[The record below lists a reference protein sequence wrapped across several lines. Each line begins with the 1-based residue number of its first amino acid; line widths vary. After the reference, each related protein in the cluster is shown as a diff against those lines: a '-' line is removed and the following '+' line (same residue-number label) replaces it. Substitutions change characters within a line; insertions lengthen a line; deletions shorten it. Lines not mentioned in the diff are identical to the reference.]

1 MDLFLPVVEEA
12 RFHQHFRALLD
23 PARAAERGE
32 FLRWAYGFPD
42 RDGKLVS
49 EFQISFNSVFWE
61 VYLFAVFKAYG
72 FTFNWENRSP
82 DFALSNGKHDFI
94 IEAVTANAAQG
105 KPNEWD
111 KTYQDFGEFDID
123 RLNKEAMVR
132 LSNSILS
139 KYRKYERD
147 YSSLAHVKQRPF
159 VLAVGP
165 FEQPFFNHQYNRPIR
180 AVLYDHY
187 VDEPAYTANPDKYPN
202 GPPDVRLGF
211 VSKENGSEIDL
222 GIFNDDRMRYV
233 SAVLF
238 SCTATWGKVNALT
251 PESPDRHVLIESSWG
266 SEPDGRPVRRAGTPA
281 EIGETITDG
290 IQIYHNPYAVN
301 PLDPT
306 VFRRIGVVQQYF
318 DRTRGEWVQE
328 EINRSLFFRLT
339 HNLFAVDGDT
349 KNEPKD
355 QPYGQG
361 GAAQ

>member
-1 MDLFLPVVEEA
+1 MDLFQPIVEVA

-23 PARAAERGE
+23 PAREPDRRE
-32 FLRWAYGFPD
+32 FLRWADGFPD

-49 EFQISFNSVFWE
+49 EFQITFNSVFWE
-61 VYLFAVFKAYG
+61 VYLFAAFKAYG
-72 FTFNWENRSP
+72 FSFNWEHRSP
-82 DFALSNGKHDFI
+82 DFSISNGLHDLVV
-94 IEAVTANAAQG
+94 EAVTANAAQG

-111 KTYQDFGEFDID
+111 KTYKDFHEFDID
-123 RLNKEAMVR
+123 RLNKEGMVR

-147 YSSLAHVKQRPF
+147 YAGLAHVKRRPF
-159 VLAVGP
+159 ILAVGP

-187 VDEPAYTANPDKYPN
+187 VDEPAYTANPEKYPN
-202 GPPDVRLGF
+202 GPPDVSLGY
-211 VSKENGSEIDL
+211 VSKENGSEIEL
-222 GIFNDDRMRYV
+222 GLFTDDRMRHI

-251 PESPDRHVLIESSWG
+251 PESENRHVLIESSWG
-266 SEPDGRPVRRAGTPA
+266 SEPDGKPVRRVGSPS

-301 PLDPT
+301 PLDPA
-306 VFRRIGVVQQYF
+306 VFRRGGVVQQYF
-318 DRTRGEWVQE
+318 DKARDEWVQE

-339 HNLFAVDGDT
+339 HNVIGVENHADDV
-349 KNEPKD
+349 PKD
-355 QPYGQG
+355 
-361 GAAQ
+361 A